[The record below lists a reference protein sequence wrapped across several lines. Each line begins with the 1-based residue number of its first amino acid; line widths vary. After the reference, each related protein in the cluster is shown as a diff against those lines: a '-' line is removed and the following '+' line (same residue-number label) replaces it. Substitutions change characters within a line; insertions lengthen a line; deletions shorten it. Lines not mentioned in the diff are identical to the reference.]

1 MKITLVSPTP
11 LDIFAPG
18 VRILSSYM
26 KKHGHKTRVIF
37 LPGNLLKLRFE
48 KEHVYHYPKD
58 TLEEIVGLCRDSD
71 LIGISFMTQYFDRAV
86 QLTKFIKESLPLPVI
101 WGGIHSTIKPE
112 ESIKYADMICIGE
125 GEEPLLELAEKMENG
140 KDPYSVRN
148 IWFKKNGD
156 VIRNDVRPLIQD
168 LDHLPF
174 FDYDLDDHYIYD
186 IEARHIIK
194 MDNAMLEKSLP
205 TGLGLGNKMQ
215 RAYRTMTDRG
225 CPHKCA
231 YCAVGMIKDM
241 YASQRYL
248 RRRSVRHS
256 IEEIVQI
263 KNRFPFVQLIQFF
276 DDTFFA
282 RPLNEI
288 EEFSVAYKEKVHL
301 PFHCQGSPTTITEE
315 KLKLLIDAG
324 LVFVEMG
331 IQSGSEKTQRI
342 YNRMIPNKV
351 ILKAASTLNRYK
363 SSLLSPCYHIIL
375 DNPWETKEDV
385 KKTLDLVLDLPR
397 PFWLKIASLTFYP
410 QTMLYRKAKE
420 ENLIKDEF
428 RDIYRKPFCF
438 SKGSYLN
445 YLIYLAGFNWFP
457 RAVLRMLSNDWF
469 VKLMERERLRGF
481 YFTLYR
487 FSDLLHKT
495 GKGIRTI
502 LRGDTFRL
510 SLYVHRFKNYCLNL
524 GRTSA
529 DV

>member
-1 MKITLVSPTP
+1 MKITMISPTP

-26 KKHGHKTRVIF
+26 KKHGHETRLIF

-48 KEHVYHYPKD
+48 KEHIYRYPED
-58 TLEEIVGLCRDSD
+58 TLEEVAGLCKDSD

-86 QLTKFIKESLPLPVI
+86 QLTNSLREKLPLPII

-112 ESIKYADMICIGE
+112 EGIQYADMICVGE
-125 GEEPLLELAEKMENG
+125 GEEALLELAEKMESG
-140 KDPYSVRN
+140 KEPYGVRN

-156 VIRNDVRPLIQD
+156 IIRNGLRPLNQD
-168 LDHLPF
+168 LDSLPF

-186 IEARHIIK
+186 VEAKRIRK
-194 MDNAMLEKSLP
+194 MDVGILERALP
-205 TGLGLGNKMQ
+205 TGLNLNKKMV

-241 YASQRYL
+241 YSSQRYL
-248 RRRSVRHS
+248 RRRSVNHS

-263 KNRFPFVQLIQFF
+263 KKRFPFIKLIQFF

-288 EEFSVAYKEKVHL
+288 EEFSVAYRERVHL

-315 KLKLLIDAG
+315 KLKLLVDAG

-331 IQSGSEKTQRI
+331 IQSGSEKTQRL
-342 YNRMIPNKV
+342 YNRMIPNRIV
-351 ILKAASTLNRYK
+351 LKAAAILTRYK
-363 SSLLSPCYHIIL
+363 SFLLSPCYHIIL
-375 DNPWETKEDV
+375 DNPWERREDV
-385 KKTLDLVLDLPR
+385 KKTLDLILDLPR

-410 QTMLYRKAKE
+410 QTTLYKKAKDDS
-420 ENLIKDEF
+420 LIKDEF
-428 RDIYRKPFCF
+428 KDVYRKPFCF
-438 SKGSYLN
+438 ARGSYLN
-445 YLIYLAGFNWFP
+445 YLIYLAGFNITP
-457 RAVLRMLSNDWF
+457 RWLLRILLRDSIVNFMD
-469 VKLMERERLRGF
+469 REWLGGF
-481 YFTLYR
+481 YFRLYR
-487 FSDLLHKT
+487 FSDAIHKMSRGIGALL
-495 GKGIRTI
+495 RV
-502 LRGDTFRL
+502 DTFRL
-510 SLYVHRFKNYCLNL
+510 NLYVHHFKNYCMNL